1 MKTKKL
7 NLLDFKQNELGK
19 EDVLKIMA
27 GVDKPPRPMTASGNG
42 SGIPGDGDDL
52 VCYYDFEG
60 NLLYC
65 EETIPESV
73 QS

>member
-1 MKTKKL
+1 MRTQKL

-27 GVDKPPRPMTASGNG
+27 GVDNPPRPMKAKGNG
-42 SGIPGDGDDL
+42 SGKTDDEDDL

-73 QS
+73 